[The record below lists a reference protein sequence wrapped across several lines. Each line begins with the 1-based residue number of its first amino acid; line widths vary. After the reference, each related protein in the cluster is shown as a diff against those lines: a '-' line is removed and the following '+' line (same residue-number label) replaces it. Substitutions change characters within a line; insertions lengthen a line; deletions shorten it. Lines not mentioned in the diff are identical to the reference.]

1 MHKGF
6 QITGGPSSRLEKK
19 KLKKK
24 NYYVV
29 VQIENNSTVWFM
41 DDLKDC

>member
-19 KLKKK
+19 KTKKK
-24 NYYVV
+24 KLRR
-29 VQIENNSTVWFM
+29 SS
-41 DDLKDC
+41 DLKQFDCLVHG

>member
-6 QITGGPSSRLEKK
+6 QITGGPSSRLEEK

-24 NYYVV
+24 KLRRR
-29 VQIENNSTVWFM
+29 SS
-41 DDLKDC
+41 DLKQFDCLVHG